1 MNYILKKALEMAAV
15 LGKVSDF
22 FLFKSNRILHLLG
35 CLIGSALLGW
45 EFGVGAGLKA
55 TDAGTGL
62 ILPPTLSVRWSA
74 RSYISQSSNAG
85 RYGTA
90 FHSFRIAP
98 L

>member
-45 EFGVGAGLKA
+45 EFGVGAGLTAEIK
-55 TDAGTGL
+55 DM
-62 ILPPTLSVRWSA
+62 
-74 RSYISQSSNAG
+74 QSSNFAVNVYICFSDG
-85 RYGTA
+85 KWIL
-90 FHSFRIAP
+90 FS
-98 L
+98 

>member
-15 LGKVSDF
+15 LEKVSDF

-45 EFGVGAGLKA
+45 EFGVGAGLTAEIK
-55 TDAGTGL
+55 DMQSGG
-62 ILPPTLSVRWSA
+62 RWDWSA